1 MTSSIVFAVL
11 YGVLSFAKS
20 VSFIMEN
27 RSHRKMLTNKGPKMD
42 PCGTPNKIPSQ
53 GLYDEFTLGL
63 CFLLSTLLSDYESA
77 SMPQC

>member
-1 MTSSIVFAVL
+1 
-11 YGVLSFAKS
+11 
-20 VSFIMEN
+20 
-27 RSHRKMLTNKGPKMD
+27 MLTNKGPKMD

-53 GLYDEFTLGL
+53 GLYDEFTLVL